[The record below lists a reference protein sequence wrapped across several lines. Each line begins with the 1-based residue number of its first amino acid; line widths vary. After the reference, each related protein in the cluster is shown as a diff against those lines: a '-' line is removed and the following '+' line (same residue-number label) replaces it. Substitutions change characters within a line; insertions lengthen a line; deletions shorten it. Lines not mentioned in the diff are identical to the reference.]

1 MERVFNGQFRIAYLL
16 VKTAALYVG
25 TFLLCEYWPAFL
37 SYVVAPDLVPQ
48 MEMLAGALLTPL
60 GFLILGGAQGLRVF
74 LVHFMLLMLA
84 GPIAYLTV
92 PHGADDAVQA
102 MVSRWVLLI
111 FFAYAVGAVYGA
123 RQQLKRFGSASSET
137 VGTGAG
143 SEP

>member
-1 MERVFNGQFRIAYLL
+1 MVERVFNGQFRVAYLL

-60 GFLILGGAQGLRVF
+60 GFLVLGAALGMRVF
-74 LVHFMLLMLA
+74 LVHLGLLIVA

-92 PHGADDAVQA
+92 PHTTDDAVQA
-102 MVSRWVLLI
+102 LVSRWVLLI
-111 FFAYAVGAVYGA
+111 VFAYGIGAMFGA
-123 RQQLKRFGSASSET
+123 RQQLQRHLED
-137 VGTGAG
+137 
-143 SEP
+143 